1 MLHRPFAAFLLLAD
15 LALAQSPAEPTF
27 HDGDP
32 ATLACRV
39 VASTP
44 CDFGLQQLTLEVRN
58 PGPIAAEPL
67 TFELTAPGKKP
78 EPPQVEICQR
88 ARFPYFARFG
98 RPVPA
103 GGKQTYQVVTAL
115 ATKKGS
121 IAVRVTAASFVD
133 GGILPKPEIGFG
145 APEQVQ
151 RESMAGTFPITQV
164 RMQNPLP
171 YEVDLLLQV
180 QFQQPKDVR
189 ELVGVRLPA
198 NGGLDVLFASRPGRA
213 VWIDPLASAPGG
225 EVKAVAFEIVD
236 WCAVGNASGEAQIAA
251 LREAWEAWYRW
262 PEKDFACAGD
272 FALRERRLQ
281 LNTTDRYD
289 EFVVRGRFTV
299 DRSGKVA
306 MEIRDGGG
314 ANGRLLLQEAITN
327 LRRPDF
333 ETLAKAN
340 RLQPVA
346 GDRVA
351 LVGPGF
357 GALAADS
364 GHLVG
369 GEQKA
374 AEADDLEVRDGLVR
388 SDGRSDGER
397 SEWEWRE
404 FDGARV
410 VVRRHGKSR
419 DLRFAYAKVGDRI
432 VPTAVTESVQFGA
445 SPTSVAELVLSNLTF
460 DGVVPLRPRPPLG
473 DGADALRAVW
483 ESAWRIPAEPVEIE
497 AKFVVQCGNDGVWQ
511 GTKRVSG
518 SIVLRGLGRAMVGS
532 DIAFDEGFPREQE
545 VQLAALVRDR
555 FGIWQGRDFNDRAPF
570 DVYFAGATIHAADA
584 AGTFAIESGPVAAVT
599 IANGLVR
606 SVRGRDGST
615 NTYTYGK
622 VGSRQVVTR
631 IDQKV
636 GGERTP
642 AAMRWEASVQLTWQ
656 EFGGQL
662 VPTKMV
668 FERIFGREWGPES
681 IALRDVK
688 VR

>member
-1 MLHRPFAAFLLLAD
+1 MLPRRIAALVLLA
-15 LALAQSPAEPTF
+15 APTLAQAVAEPTF
-27 HDGDP
+27 RDGDP

-44 CDFGLQQLTLEVRN
+44 CDFGLQQLTIEVRN
-58 PGPIAAEPL
+58 PGQVAAEPL
-67 TFELTAPGKKP
+67 AFELIAPGKKP
-78 EPPQVEICQR
+78 EPPQVETCHR
-88 ARFPYFARFG
+88 ARFPHFARFG

-115 ATKKGS
+115 AAKKGS
-121 IAVRVTAASFVD
+121 IVVRVAAASFVD
-133 GGILPKPEIGFG
+133 GGVLAKPEIGIG
-145 APEQVQ
+145 VPEQVQ
-151 RESMAGTFPITQV
+151 RESMVGTFPITQV

-171 YEVDLLLQV
+171 YEIDLLMQV

-198 NGGLDVLFASRPGRA
+198 NGGLDVLFASRPGRD

-236 WCAVGNASGEAQIAA
+236 WCAVGHASGEAQIAS

-262 PEKDFACAGD
+262 PEADLACAGD
-272 FALRERRLQ
+272 YALRVRRLQ

-299 DRSGKVA
+299 DRSGKAA
-306 MEIRDGGG
+306 MEVREGGG
-314 ANGRLLLQEAITN
+314 ANGKLLLQEAITN

-333 ETLAKAN
+333 EVLAKAN

-346 GDRVA
+346 ADRVA
-351 LVGPGF
+351 LIGPGF
-357 GALAADS
+357 GALATDS

-369 GEQKA
+369 GAQSA
-374 AEADDLEVRDGLVR
+374 AEFDDLQVRDGLVR
-388 SDGRSDGER
+388 SDGRGEGER
-397 SEWEWRE
+397 SQWEWRE
-404 FDGARV
+404 FDGSRV

-432 VPTAVTESVQFGA
+432 VPTAVTENVQYGA
-445 SPTSVAELVLSNLTF
+445 NPTSVAELVLSNLTF
-460 DGVVPLRPRPPLG
+460 EGVVPIQPQPPRG

-483 ESAWRIPAEPVEIE
+483 EAAWRIPDEPVEIE
-497 AKFVVQCGNDGVWQ
+497 AKFAVQCGNDGVWQ

-518 SIVLRGLGRAMVGS
+518 SIVLRGLGRSMVGS

-584 AGTFAIESGPVAAVT
+584 AGTFAVDGGPVAAVT
-599 IANGLVR
+599 IASGLVR

-631 IDQKV
+631 IDQKI

-642 AAMRWEASVQLTWQ
+642 AALRWEASVQVTWQ
-656 EFGGQL
+656 EFGEQL